1 MANNSDNTTLE
12 ITTREPG
19 SSRATRR
26 LRREG
31 KVPGVLYGMGQ
42 DPVSFAVDARELR
55 HALAGSGA
63 VVELSHDGAS
73 TPAVLKDS
81 QRHPVRGEIMHV
93 DLLRVDLNKAI
104 HAVVSVELTGVED
117 SPGAKEGGIVEQIT
131 REVNVEAL
139 PNAIPESITY
149 DVSHVE
155 IGDTIN
161 LDVLVAPEG
170 VLLLDNLAELTLVTV
185 SAPRVEEEPETDV
198 ETETEL
204 VGEDGEPVAEGEAGE
219 GDADGD
225 SGDSGDGDSGE

>member
-1 MANNSDNTTLE
+1 MAKNTDNQTLE

-55 HALAGSGA
+55 HALAGTGA
-63 VVELSHDGAS
+63 VVDLAFEGSK

-93 DLLRVDLNKAI
+93 DLLRVDLNKPI
-104 HAVVSVELTGVED
+104 HAVVAVELTGIED
-117 SPGAKEGGIVEQIT
+117 SPGAKEGGIVDQIT

-139 PNAIPESITY
+139 PNAIPESITF
-149 DVSHVE
+149 DVSALE
-155 IGDTIN
+155 IGDTIT
-161 LDVLVAPEG
+161 LEALVAPEG
-170 VLLLDNLAELTLVTV
+170 VTLLDHLEETTLVTV
-185 SAPRVEEEPETDV
+185 AAPRVEEEPVDDV

-204 VGEDGEPVAEGEAGE
+204 VGDEASDSEEAAG
-219 GDADGD
+219 DGD
-225 SGDSGDGDSGE
+225 DSSGDGE

>member
-1 MANNSDNTTLE
+1 MASKTDNATLE

-19 SSRATRR
+19 SSRSTRR

-31 KVPGVLYGMGQ
+31 KVPGVLYGLGQ
-42 DPVSFAVDARELR
+42 DPLSFTVDARELR
-55 HALAGSGA
+55 HALAGAGA
-63 VVELSHDGAS
+63 VVDLAFDGSS

-117 SPGAKEGGIVEQIT
+117 SPGAKEGGIVDQIT

-139 PNAIPESITY
+139 PNAIPESISF
-149 DVSHVE
+149 DVSTLE
-155 IGDTIN
+155 IGDT
-161 LDVLVAPEG
+161 LTLEALVAPEG
-170 VLLLDNLAELTLVTV
+170 VTLLDNLEETTLVTV
-185 SAPRVEEEPETDV
+185 AAPRVEEEPADDV

-204 VGEDGEPVAEGEAGE
+204 VGEDGAEAAEGD
-219 GDADGD
+219 DA
-225 SGDSGDGDSGE
+225 GDGDSSGDDAGE

>member
-1 MANNSDNTTLE
+1 MAKNSDNATLE

-31 KVPGVLYGMGQ
+31 KVPGVLYGLGQ
-42 DPVSFAVDARELR
+42 DPVSFTVDARELR

-63 VVELSHDGAS
+63 VVELSYDGSS

-104 HAVVSVELTGVED
+104 HAVVSVELTGVDD

-139 PNAIPESITY
+139 PNAIPESIVF

-155 IGDTIN
+155 IGDTIT
-161 LDVLVAPEG
+161 LDALVAPEG
-170 VLLLDNLAELTLVTV
+170 VVLLDNLAELTLVTV
-185 SAPRVEEEPETDV
+185 SAPRIEEEPETDV

-204 VGEDGEPVAEGEAGE
+204 VGEDGEPLAEAEDAEGGE
-219 GDADGD
+219 GDSD
-225 SGDSGDGDSGE
+225 DSGDGDSGE